1 MTLNVP
7 NRTLFHGDNLPVLKG
22 INSNSVD
29 VIATD
34 PPFQKGRDFHATPT
48 SLSAGASF
56 QDRWRWEPEHSQWQQ
71 EVADAG
77 WPQVADLIETARTCH
92 SDDMGA
98 FLSFMSVREIEFKR
112 LLKPTGSHFLHCDP
126 TASHYLKMMLDS
138 IYGEAQFRNEI
149 VWKRTAGR
157 SDAHRFGRVHDVI
170 LYYAGEEATWNTQW
184 LPHDP
189 DYVKRS
195 YRHEDERGRWRA
207 CQLLAAGTSGGLS
220 GTSWKGVSPTERG
233 RHWST
238 PSKGSM
244 NEFLKGYIPGWP
256 EDYETVHDRLDALDE
271 YGFIYWPENGTT
283 PCLKRYLAATNG
295 RAVEDVISDIG
306 KLEATSKEKVGYPT
320 QKPLALYDRIIQ
332 ASSNRDDVVLDPFAG
347 CATTCVAAER
357 AGRRWIGIDLWEKTH
372 QVTLERLEREGLA
385 VAGRETTNG
394 LLSFGDIHY
403 ETSPPERTDQLDTAA
418 VPVLV
423 TPEGK
428 PAASGRL
435 SGRLKAELKI
445 RLIQE
450 GGLDCAGCDRTLP
463 HEDYLD
469 IDHRLP
475 VSDGG
480 TNEFSN
486 LCLLCQPC
494 NRLKSNT
501 FTLTGL
507 RRENKKRRFMADQQ
521 PAHRHPPQVV
531 AAV

>member
-1 MTLNVP
+1 MNNLNVQ

-22 INSNSVD
+22 INSASID
-29 VIATD
+29 LIATD
-34 PPFQKGRDFHATPT
+34 PPFQKGRDFHATPG
-48 SLSAGASF
+48 SLASGASF

-98 FLSFMSVREIEFKR
+98 FLAFMAVREIEFKR
-112 LLKPTGSHFLHCDP
+112 ILKPTGSHFLHCDP
-126 TASHYLKMMLDS
+126 TASHYLKMLLDG
-138 IYGEAQFRNEI
+138 IFGVEQFRNEI
-149 VWKRTAGR
+149 VWCYYGPGFVKRHFPR
-157 SDAHRFGRVHDVI
+157 KHDII
-170 LYYAGEEATWNTQW
+170 LFYAGENAVFNKEEMRVPYADATWARSKYEGK
-184 LPHDP
+184 PGAS
-189 DYVKRS
+189 VKLTNR
-195 YRHEDERGRWRA
+195 
-207 CQLLAAGTSGGLS
+207 TP
-220 GTSWKGVSPTERG
+220 K
-233 RHWST
+233 HWG
-238 PSKGSM
+238 K
-244 NEFLKGYIPGWP
+244 
-256 EDYETVHDRLDALDE
+256 V
-271 YGFIYWPENGTT
+271 
-283 PCLKRYLAATNG
+283 
-295 RAVEDVISDIG
+295 VEDWWSDIG
-306 KLEATSKEKVGYPT
+306 SGKDLSKKERTGYPT
-320 QKPLALYDRIIQ
+320 QKPLKLYDRIIQ
-332 ASSNRDDVVLDPFAG
+332 ATTNRDDVVLDPFAG

-357 AGRRWIGIDLWEKTH
+357 AGRRWVGIDLWDKTYE
-372 QVTLERLEREGLA
+372 VTLERLEREGLA
-385 VAGRETTNG
+385 VAGTEPVSGTLT
-394 LLSFGDIHY
+394 FADIHY
-403 ETSPPERTDQLDTAA
+403 KTAPPRRNDQLDAAA

-450 GGLDCAGCDRTLP
+450 GGLECAGCDRTLP

-521 PAHRHPPQVV
+521 PAHRQPQVI